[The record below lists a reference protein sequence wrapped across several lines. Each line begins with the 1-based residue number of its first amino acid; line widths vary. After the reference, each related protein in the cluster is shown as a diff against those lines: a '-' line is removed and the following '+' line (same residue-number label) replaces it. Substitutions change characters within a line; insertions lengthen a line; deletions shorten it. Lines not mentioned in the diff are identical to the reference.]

1 MSDMPRLVSVPI
13 AAERV
18 GVARNTMLL
27 AAKNG
32 KIRAV
37 RLGRDWLI
45 YEDDIERWKLEN
57 YQPTMSRKKSSG
69 NNQNTDAD

>member
-1 MSDMPRLVSVPI
+1 MSEMPRLVSVPI
-13 AAERV
+13 AAERAD
-18 GVARNTMLL
+18 VARNTMLL

-45 YEDDIERWKLEN
+45 YEDDIERWKQEN
-57 YQPTMSRKKSSG
+57 YQPTMSRKKPSG
-69 NNQNTDAD
+69 TNQNTDAD